1 MTKQRSTTDGKDT
14 KHREVSKTNKQID
27 HIVIGASSLIAGKQV
42 LEPLFGVPLPIGGK
56 HELVS
61 THNCV
66 LQSGDDTYLELISTD
81 PDAPAP
87 SRRRWFSLDE
97 DETTKRLAV
106 RPRALTW
113 VVSTPDLDQ
122 LVADSPIDLGEVLD
136 LSRDDLNWRLT
147 VPRDGSLP
155 EGGLIPSFI
164 SWPDHQSPAR
174 RMTDHGLRLT
184 HIRITHPDP
193 SHLIA
198 IMKALDIADLAE
210 ISQGEPGLSFSLTSP
225 NGEVII
231 D

>member
-1 MTKQRSTTDGKDT
+1 MTKQ
-14 KHREVSKTNKQID
+14 VSPNSGNHHHHEILKTSNKID
-27 HIVIGASSLIAGKQV
+27 HIVIGANSLIEGKQV
-42 LEPLFGVPLPIGGK
+42 LEPLFGIPLPMGGK
-56 HELVS
+56 HKLVS

-66 LQSGDDTYLELISTD
+66 LQSGDDTYLELIATD

-97 DETTKRLAV
+97 DETKKRLAV

-113 VVSTPDLDQ
+113 VVSTPDLDK
-122 LVADSPIDLGEVLD
+122 LVANSPIDLGEILD
-136 LSRDDLNWRLT
+136 LNRDDLNWRLT

-164 SWPDHQSPAR
+164 SWPEGNNPSPNMA
-174 RMTDHGLRLT
+174 DHGLRLT

-193 SHLIA
+193 SSLIA
-198 IMKALDIADLAE
+198 MMEALDIADLAE
-210 ISQGEPGLSFSLTSP
+210 VSQGEARLSFSLACP